1 VLARRWIIDQWS
13 FRQVESIGWA
23 MNKSAATDAIR
34 QQLKEVAIEVK
45 QLGGWSGFKSGE
57 WLFQLME
64 KTFRHYSQNAAKESF
79 PLEFPGRTRAE
90 IAEMLIASAS
100 NKAALAGAITGAAV
114 SADEL
119 VGLFTAGEGV
129 IGLPVNIAVAA
140 TAICSEVFF
149 TARIQLQL
157 VARLAALYG
166 ATLDPEKNPDDLL
179 AIMNFAFGGAA
190 AEGLSKEAA
199 KSGAKIS
206 AAVVGRYYAKRES
219 FEVLKRFAKKL
230 GYKLLRRSFVNGVV
244 PGVSMLMGAVWNKRT
259 TKTIGKNAVKF
270 FSARPPVLT
279 VSAAQV
285 VRP

>member
-1 VLARRWIIDQWS
+1 
-13 FRQVESIGWA
+13 

-34 QQLKEVAIEVK
+34 QQLKEVAVEVK
-45 QLGGWSGFKSGE
+45 HMGGWSGFKGGE

-64 KTFRHYSQNAAKESF
+64 KTFCHYSQNAAKESF

-129 IGLPVNIAVAA
+129 IGLPVNIAVPA
-140 TAICSEVFF
+140 TAICSEGFF

-157 VARLAALYG
+157 VARLAALYR

-206 AAVVGRYYAKRES
+206 AAGSGRYDAKRES
-219 FEVLKRFAKKL
+219 CEVLKRFAKKL
-230 GYKLLRRSFVNGVV
+230 GYNLVRRSLVIEFV
-244 PGVSMLMGAVWNKRT
+244 PGVRMFMGAGGNKRT
-259 TKTIGKNAVKF
+259 TK
-270 FSARPPVLT
+270 S
-279 VSAAQV
+279 
-285 VRP
+285 